1 MNQDELKSSLKSIAG
16 KRWERDQK
24 PVLLSEV
31 GPILAEEAGAMDY
44 RTLLNGKS
52 LKAFI
57 KETGDDSGYRLVEHP
72 TQVAKVGLLPLD
84 AKFYFAANA
93 TEQLPKKSDAFRK
106 RENRAVALLEILASL
121 PEEDLTQISIPIS
134 IFVKLL
140 K

>member
-1 MNQDELKSSLKSIAG
+1 MDQDELKSSLKAIAG
-16 KRWERDQK
+16 KRWEIDQK

-31 GPILAEEAGAMDY
+31 GPILVKEAGATDY

-57 KETGDDSGYRLVEHP
+57 KETGEDSGYRLVEHP
-72 TQVAKVGLLPLD
+72 TQGAKVGLLPLN
-84 AKFYFAANA
+84 AKFDFATNA

-121 PEEDLTQISIPIS
+121 PEEDLTQISIPVS
-134 IFVKLL
+134 IIVKLL